1 MRLNRLDAP
10 RRRRRAGGF
19 CQHTDHAAAQA
30 RRRVCEGKDVGLHV
44 RRADAT
50 HWSHVRTRGDGGGRA
65 VGAVRAERAEG
76 RAGSPQSRH
85 SSCDRNIV
93 RRTGPQNLR
102 VFVLIIECGVWL
114 CFRKYIIYP
123 NINGREIQQLPCALP
138 PPSSSCRLRN
148 GSGTA
153 QERL

>member
-1 MRLNRLDAP
+1 M
-10 RRRRRAGGF
+10 
-19 CQHTDHAAAQA
+19 
-30 RRRVCEGKDVGLHV
+30 GLHV

-65 VGAVRAERAEG
+65 VDAVRAIRAKG

-85 SSCDRNIV
+85 CSCDRRIV

-123 NINGREIQQLPCALP
+123 NINDREIRQLPCALP
-138 PPSSSCRLRN
+138 PRLDQTGCAWIHSRVLLPAGATFRQSRPSPTHGRWPAATGVRRGARHISPN
-148 GSGTA
+148 NT
-153 QERL
+153 